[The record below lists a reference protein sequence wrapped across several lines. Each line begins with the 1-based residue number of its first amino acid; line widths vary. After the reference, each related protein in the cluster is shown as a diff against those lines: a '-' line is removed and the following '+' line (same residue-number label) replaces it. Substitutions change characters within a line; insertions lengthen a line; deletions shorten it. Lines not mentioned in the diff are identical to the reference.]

1 VRFLVIY
8 GSITGKTEAMANYIA
23 EGMRFA
29 GADVEV
35 KPFAEVREPEEFA
48 GYDGYAIGGPT
59 YHKDLL
65 HGMKAWLFKA
75 KEGGLEGKVGG
86 AFGSH
91 THSGEGPVILHDTMN
106 HVFKMNMVD
115 LGPFKMEEAQVGTPQ
130 GMKACQQF
138 GKALVERTSA

>member
-1 VRFLVIY
+1 MRFLVIY
-8 GSITGKTEAMANYIA
+8 GSITGKTEAMAGYIA

-35 KPFAEVREPEEFA
+35 KPFAEVRESEEFA
-48 GYDGYAIGGPT
+48 GYEGYAIGGPT

-75 KEGGLEGKVGG
+75 KEAGLDGKVGG

-130 GMKACQQF
+130 GIKACQQF
-138 GKALVERTSA
+138 GKALVERTGA